1 MFCAQTLLALLAFSC
16 FAGAIWGDTWKP
28 PAWSYFM
35 QEPVVLLSA
44 GVLFCFYTYMARR
57 LPIVM
62 TLVAALTVL
71 GVCAFNYHLLAT
83 VDVSR
88 VLALSVAFLSLW
100 CALEHRRFVG

>member
-1 MFCAQTLLALLAFSC
+1 MQFQQSVTFDLASDRLPKARVAASLRQPTSRSL
-16 FAGAIWGDTWKP
+16 GTV
-28 PAWSYFM
+28 AW
-35 QEPVVLLSA
+35 LSM
-44 GVLFCFYTYMARR
+44 YTYMARR